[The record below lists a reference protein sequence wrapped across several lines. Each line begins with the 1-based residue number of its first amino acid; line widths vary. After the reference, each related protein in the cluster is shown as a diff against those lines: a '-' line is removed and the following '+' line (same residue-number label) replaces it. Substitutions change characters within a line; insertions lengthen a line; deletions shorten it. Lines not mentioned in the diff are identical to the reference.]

1 MIKTIELDWRFGR
14 IELPAQDRY
23 IRPAIEITGEYSGGE
38 IDLYQALL
46 NPGDT
51 ALDVGANIGVF
62 TIAMGLAVGGFGK
75 VIAFEPQPPI
85 FDILRRNI
93 DRCGL
98 GHVDAHRMIVDE
110 RDGDGAFVGV
120 THLPDGKLLN
130 FGAMNVDSR
139 VLDGFGDLV
148 PTPMR
153 TIDSL
158 GLERC
163 DFIKIDVE
171 GGEAAVL
178 KGASTTL
185 TRQRPIICL
194 ECDQP
199 NAESP
204 WADDLLAAD
213 YRLWRFRGRN
223 MRIPNP
229 KGVTTGLSDISIIMV
244 LAIPAEKLKSI
255 DDKDLADLRPIT
267 SRAELEKL
275 SRLITLAALQ

>member
-1 MIKTIELDWRFGR
+1 MIKTVELGWRFGT

-62 TIAMGLAVGGFGK
+62 SIAMGLAVGETGK

-98 GHVDAHRMIVDE
+98 AHVEAQRVIVAE

-120 THLPDGKLLN
+120 THLPDGKQLN
-130 FGAMNVDSR
+130 FGAINVDSR
-139 VLDGFGDLV
+139 VRDGFGDLV

-158 GLERC
+158 DLERC

-171 GGEAAVL
+171 GGEPAVL
-178 KGASTTL
+178 EGASATL
-185 TRQRPIICL
+185 ARLRPILCL

-199 NAESP
+199 NAVSP
-204 WADDLLAAD
+204 WVDDLLAAD

-244 LAIPAEKLKSI
+244 LAIPAENLKNI
-255 DDKDLADLRPIT
+255 DEKDLADLRPIT
-267 SRAELEKL
+267 SRAELEKF
-275 SRLITLAALQ
+275 SRHITRAALQ